1 MPRRFLSTFALAALG
16 LYSSEAWA
24 GAYDLRLNQLGSDTG
39 GGPMGRN
46 DDFRSLASELGTLMA
61 PKPGDPA
68 DSLGLSGF
76 AVSADLSINTISNGQ
91 KFWSESTRGTPGK
104 IAPTIQI
111 MGRKGLW
118 PGIEVGA
125 GATHLFNSRMWTISG
140 YGKVALH
147 EGFHHLPIPSIA
159 LRGMFSRLVGAE
171 DMNMTTAS
179 IDVSLS
185 HVFGLGKTVNMT
197 PYAGYQALMIIAR
210 SGVLDVT
217 PTTDEYLDPTGKLSE
232 FVFKDAGVILRHRPF
247 LGFRFIFSVIRITAE
262 AMIVPGGGRNGS
274 ITDAAGTKTSVADN
288 SGLQQQYTLSLG
300 LDF

>member
-24 GAYDLRLNQLGSDTG
+24 GAYDLRLNQLGSDNG
-39 GGPMGRN
+39 SGPMGRN
-46 DDFRSLASELGTLMA
+46 DDFRSLASELGTVMA

-76 AVSADLSINTISNGQ
+76 ALSADIGINTISNTQ
-91 KFWSESTRGTPGK
+91 KFWTDTTRGTPGK
-104 IAPTIQI
+104 VAPTMTV

-118 PGIEVGA
+118 PGIEIGA
-125 GATHLFNSRMWTISG
+125 GATHLFNSRMWTING

-171 DMNMTTAS
+171 DMNMTTGS

-185 HVFGLGKTVNMT
+185 HVFGIGKTVNIT
-197 PYAGYQALMIIAR
+197 PYAGYQALMIVAR

-217 PTTDEYLDPTGKLSE
+217 PTTDEYLDPTGRLSE

-247 LGFRFIFSVIRITAE
+247 IGFRFIFSVIRITAE
-262 AMIVPGGGRNGS
+262 AMIVPGGGRDGK
-274 ITDAAGTKTSVADN
+274 IGGVTVVDK
-288 SGLQQQYTLSLG
+288 SGLQQSYTLSLG

>member
-16 LYSSEAWA
+16 LYSSEVWA
-24 GAYDLRLNQLGSDTG
+24 GAYDLRLNQLGSDIGG

-46 DDFRSLASELGTLMA
+46 DDFRSLASELGVLMA

-76 AVSADLSINTISNGQ
+76 AVSADLSLNTISNGQ
-91 KFWSESTRGTPGK
+91 KYWTDTTRGTPGK

-171 DMNMTTAS
+171 DMNMTTGSA
-179 IDVSLS
+179 DVSIS
-185 HVFGLGKTVNMT
+185 HVFGLGKTVNVT
-197 PYAGYQALMIIAR
+197 PYLGYQALFIVAR

-217 PTTDEYLDPTGKLSE
+217 PTTDEYLNPSGKLSE
-232 FVFKDAGVILRHRPF
+232 FVFKDAGAILRHRPF
-247 LGFRFIFSVIRITAE
+247 LGLRFIFSVIRITAE
-262 AMIVPGGGRNGS
+262 AMIVPGGNRNGKLN
-274 ITDAAGTKTSVADN
+274 GVSVADN

>member
-1 MPRRFLSTFALAALG
+1 
-16 LYSSEAWA
+16 
-24 GAYDLRLNQLGSDTG
+24 
-39 GGPMGRN
+39 
-46 DDFRSLASELGTLMA
+46 
-61 PKPGDPA
+61 
-68 DSLGLSGF
+68 
-76 AVSADLSINTISNGQ
+76 
-91 KFWSESTRGTPGK
+91 
-104 IAPTIQI
+104 

-125 GATHLFNSRMWTISG
+125 GATHLFNSRMWTIAG

-179 IDVSLS
+179 ADVSIS
-185 HVFGLGKTVNMT
+185 HVFGLGKTVNIT
-197 PYAGYQALMIIAR
+197 PYGGYQALFIVAR

-217 PTTDEYLDPTGKLSE
+217 PKTDEYLNPTGALSE
-232 FVFKDAGVILRHRPF
+232 FVFKDAGAILRHRPF
-247 LGFRFIFSVIRITAE
+247 IGMRFIFSVIRITGRGDDRPA
-262 AMIVPGGGRNGS
+262 GGRSGKLNG
-274 ITDAAGTKTSVADN
+274 ASVADN